1 MAELSSP
8 EAELGTPEAPATIG
22 TRASAL
28 ATTQTGMVAR
38 MLAEAGLAVRTS
50 HITTEGDTNRASLAS
65 LGGTG
70 VFAARIRLALLD
82 GECDIAVHSAKDLPA
97 ADAPGLAVAAY
108 PERENTADVL
118 VAADGA
124 RLADLRP
131 GARIGTGSPRRAAQ
145 LLAARPDI
153 EVVDIRGNVPTRL
166 GRVRGLSGEGIDGPG
181 DLDGVVLARAGL
193 ARLGLLDHATDS
205 LEGVLLPAGAQGALA
220 VEMRA
225 GDLEREDR
233 ALLARAVASLDHLPT
248 RLEVEAERAL
258 LRTLGAGCAAPLGVA
273 ATYVAPGAHRAADAG
288 DEGETAGETA
298 RLEMRARVVSHDGR
312 SVCERSAS
320 VSMEGGAT
328 ARIAAARELGEG
340 LARELEQA
348 GAYDVADLHAV
359 KSAGGNDKEL
369 WGD

>member
-1 MAELSSP
+1 MSGSRESGVPELGSP
-8 EAELGTPEAPATIG
+8 ETPATIG

-38 MLAEAGLAVRTS
+38 MLTEAGLAVRTS

-65 LGGTG
+65 LSGTG
-70 VFAARIRLALLD
+70 VFAARIRMALLD

-124 RLADLRP
+124 RLAELRA

-166 GRVRGLSGEGIDGPG
+166 GRVRGLADGKRIDGPG

-193 ARLGLLDHATDS
+193 ARLGLLDYATDS

-225 GDLEREDR
+225 EDLEREDR

-258 LRTLGAGCAAPLGVA
+258 LRTLGAGCAAPLGVRA
-273 ATYVAPGAHRAADAG
+273 RYVAPG
-288 DEGETAGETA
+288 EGPAQ
-298 RLEMRARVVSHDGR
+298 LQMRARVVSYDGR
-312 SVCERSAS
+312 SVCERAAS
-320 VSMEGGAT
+320 VSMEGDAT
-328 ARIAAARELGEG
+328 ACIGTARELGEG

-348 GAYDVADLHAV
+348 GAGDVADLHAA